1 MKPKK
6 SSTEKK
12 RIILLGATG
21 SIGSSTIKVLR
32 NFPEEF
38 QLVGISANTQ
48 TEALLEIA
56 EEFKV
61 PNIALTSPS
70 SYKLGKI
77 RNKERLILGNNA
89 LEELI
94 EVTDADLVIVAI
106 VGARALNPTLRAI
119 NKGMNIA
126 LANKE
131 LLVLGGSFVTEAV
144 QKNRVQLLPI
154 DSEHNA
160 IFQCLQGY
168 DPNNI
173 KSIVLTASGGACRDL
188 PLSSLSKVTP
198 KEAQAHPNWSMGA
211 KITIDSATMAN
222 KGLELIEARWL
233 FDLKPEQLRVVIHP
247 ESTVH
252 SFVEWIDG
260 SVLAQLSPPDMTFA
274 IQHCLFYPDK
284 KENPTPSINFNKAF
298 KCTFIPPD
306 IKRYPC
312 LDLAYQ
318 ALKSEPFG
326 GAIFNA
332 ANEIAVQRFLL
343 GEIPFTNISKLIEK
357 SLTNIKTPK
366 ELNLET
372 LIELDSQT
380 RDYALKQ
387 KIR

>member
-1 MKPKK
+1 MKPEK

-48 TEALLEIA
+48 SEALLAIA
-56 EEFKV
+56 EEFNV
-61 PNIALTSPS
+61 PNIALTDPS
-70 SYKLGKI
+70 LNKLGKI
-77 RNKERLILGNNA
+77 KYRERLITGNEA

-94 EVTDADLVIVAI
+94 DRTSADLIIVAI

-119 NKGMNIA
+119 NKGMNVA

-144 QKNRVQLLPI
+144 QKNKVQLLPI

-160 IFQCLQGY
+160 IFQCIKGY
-168 DPNNI
+168 DSNDI
-173 KSIVLTASGGACRDL
+173 KSIILTASGGACRDL
-188 PLSSLSKVTP
+188 PLESLSKVTP
-198 KEAQAHPNWSMGA
+198 KEAQSHPNWSMGA

-233 FDLKPEQLRVVIHP
+233 FDLNPKQLQVVIHP
-247 ESTVH
+247 ESIVH
-252 SFVEWIDG
+252 SFVEWVDG
-260 SVLAQLSPPDMTFA
+260 SILAQLSPPDMTFA
-274 IQHCLFYPDK
+274 IQHCMFYPEK

-298 KCTFIPPD
+298 ECTFIPPD
-306 IKRYPC
+306 TKRYPC
-312 LDLAYQ
+312 LDLAFQ
-318 ALKSEPFG
+318 ALKTEPYG

-332 ANEIAVQRFLL
+332 ANEIAVKRFLS

-357 SLTNIKTPK
+357 ALANIETPK
-366 ELNLET
+366 ELNLQT
-372 LIELDSQT
+372 LLELDYQT
-380 RDYALKQ
+380 RHYTLKTT
-387 KIR
+387 IR

>member
-56 EEFKV
+56 KEFKV

-168 DPNNI
+168 DPYNI

-198 KEAQAHPNWSMGA
+198 KE
-211 KITIDSATMAN
+211 
-222 KGLELIEARWL
+222 
-233 FDLKPEQLRVVIHP
+233 
-247 ESTVH
+247 STV
-252 SFVEWIDG
+252 E
-260 SVLAQLSPPDMTFA
+260 
-274 IQHCLFYPDK
+274 
-284 KENPTPSINFNKAF
+284 
-298 KCTFIPPD
+298 
-306 IKRYPC
+306 
-312 LDLAYQ
+312 
-318 ALKSEPFG
+318 
-326 GAIFNA
+326 
-332 ANEIAVQRFLL
+332 
-343 GEIPFTNISKLIEK
+343 
-357 SLTNIKTPK
+357 
-366 ELNLET
+366 
-372 LIELDSQT
+372 
-380 RDYALKQ
+380 
-387 KIR
+387 